1 MKQSGRKWLVL
12 LIAVLAALAAL
23 TLTACGF
30 GTPTGDDKDP
40 DGTGGS
46 QKEEIDDLKSDRVS
60 EAEWYDAFDK
70 VFDTPARTA
79 NFTMDS
85 EFLYRMGDET
95 AEDAKKFL
103 FAGGKIY
110 AKVRY
115 ATELETRTDEEY
127 YEYNRSDGKWYRY
140 DREESGDWVKAVAEY
155 MDSDE
160 SLAQILEWDPSSD
173 NDYADYTYN
182 SSKGYYERS
191 IEGEDGYS
199 TDIVVKFKDGNLVYF
214 SAEGTDGADEG
225 HEVKFYFYDYGTT
238 KVTLPTIDDGDPD
251 DNDPDDT
258 NPDDNDDF
266 GNPAKREE
274 IDNTASDRVSEAEW
288 NAAWAKVTTEPIRT
302 ANFTADIV
310 RQYLENGAEDGR
322 ELGVARYDT
331 GRSYSYYH
339 EKDADDVYGE
349 EVVFYLGYDRIEGRW
364 YRYRQTDD
372 GNYWLKY
379 LDDYYEPDETV
390 GFGDILETISFS
402 DYSYNK
408 AEGCYQATVIRN
420 ERTYHYSVKIRDG
433 RVVSVQAND
442 IISDDW
448 NEITKYYFYDYGTT
462 EVSLPTDIANTDGFE
477 YYEAYDYSDGE
488 DIFLGWAISGYHGND
503 REVTIP
509 AEFLGDPVVEIGV
522 SAFEDCIS
530 LTSVTIP
537 DSVTSISSS
546 AFEGCT
552 SLTSVTIPDGVTSI
566 GYSAFE
572 GCDSL
577 NAVYI
582 SDIAAW
588 CAIDFNDYE
597 SNPLYYAHNLYLNE
611 ELVTEAVIPDGVTS
625 IGYCTFLD
633 CTSLTRVTIP
643 ASVTSIG
650 QQAFSGCTAL
660 TTIYYEGTRAEWDAV
675 DRGWD
680 WIDDESA
687 VRIVC
692 DDDDPRAIVPLPDMV
707 AYGDNAANYNVPFVS
722 YGAAKAV
729 QSALLATK
737 QAKLLAEYGYTSASE
752 AFLSDRSVPTYV
764 KLFCAADPDRLIDC
778 LSRAGLGRTTM
789 EALVDYV
796 TRSDDNAGNNPYESP
811 YGLVVGRVSLFRD
824 YPEYLE
830 LKALL
835 AEEDEEDY
843 GYKQAQNHLQLKE
856 RKIVGEFAGI
866 FGEDGAAFAR
876 CVTEILS
883 YAYQVVEEMVEQHNV
898 DNETGYDFNTYF
910 KTVFFDYETLVYFLA
925 FDETVA
931 LNKSTFTPT
940 DRKNITTLYGY
951 YYQFLRQQYIALS
964 DEDYFRYVIL
974 DLKEQKTDGE
984 ALEFAGLKRQQY
996 ALGIRYSF
1004 SSYRNFRTAHFQ
1016 FEAKREKY
1024 DKVVYTGGSVIN
1036 GKEIY
1041 ANGIGNAI
1049 SGYPSITYSSEMM
1062 QGHLVGR
1069 EAYLKNADL
1078 QYIALGID
1086 ADVTRLNRY
1095 YNEYL
1100 NRSSSVADKIK
1111 IVRYNKEVLSQ
1122 QYAVLTSD
1130 YMSSADFSNL
1140 MKMQIKLFSADYI
1153 KEIQEVKKR
1162 DVILNEEL
1170 KRLAAD
1176 GLQTGDAEYDE
1187 KLEEIGRN
1195 RAMLPNLTANWTA
1208 ANIDSQMTSA
1218 NSVEWKSES
1227 STTGATIE
1235 SEMKAALAIDYET
1248 YHQKNQGANAVYVDE
1263 YFEKNLIKKKWS
1275 CGGTDHE
1282 CKNGNW
1288 HLNCAEEYDTGCKIS
1303 RLLNNHD
1310 TVFRHAAGQIEISY
1324 QKVDVGN
1331 YEIEKVE
1338 ASGYSHIAGPNGTPG
1353 TLSKDA
1359 KTRPIQT
1366 AYTDG
1371 QKDTYQSDEYISLPE
1386 WRGGGQG
1393 TNGWLT
1399 PTQGE
1404 SDNPARL
1411 PALPRNTTGVGTS
1424 FTMVKGDYTYF
1435 FEFVG
1440 WYLDTDLKYEV
1451 RPEDTFQYD
1460 VKLYPGYKINKVRNR

>member
-12 LIAVLAALAAL
+12 LIAVLVALAVL

-70 VFDTPARTA
+70 VWTAPARTA
-79 NFTMDS
+79 NFTTDIEIS
-85 EFLYRMGDET
+85 YLAGDET
-95 AEDAKKFL
+95 AENAEKFL
-103 FAGGKIY
+103 FADGKIY
-110 AKVRY
+110 GKNRY
-115 ATELETRTDEEY
+115 TEGSQTETEEKY
-127 YEYNRSDGKWYRY
+127 YEYNREDGKWYRY
-140 DREESGDWVKAVAEY
+140 DREESGDWVRSVVEY
-155 MDSDE
+155 TDSDASAE
-160 SLAQILEWDPSSD
+160 DFVSTFSEWE
-173 NDYADYTYN
+173 DYADYTYN
-182 SSKGYYERS
+182 STKGYYEGS
-191 IEGEDGYS
+191 IEEDGVS
-199 TDIVVKFKDGNLVYF
+199 IDMIVKLKDGNLVYIG
-214 SAEGTDGADEG
+214 AEGTDGADEQATI
-225 HEVKFYFYDYGTT
+225 KSYFYNYGTT
-238 KVTLPTIDDGDPD
+238 KVTLPTIDDGNPD

-258 NPDDNDDF
+258 NPDDTNPDDNDDV

-288 NAAWAKVTTEPIRT
+288 DAAWAKVTTEPMRT

-322 ELGVARYDT
+322 DLGVTRYDT
-331 GRSYSYYH
+331 GRIYNYYH
-339 EKDADDVYGE
+339 VKDTDDVYVLE
-349 EVVFYLGYDRIEGRW
+349 EAGYVGYDRAEGRW
-364 YRYRQTDD
+364 YDYRQTDD
-372 GNYWLKY
+372 GNYWLIS
-379 LDDYYEPDETV
+379 LADYYEPDETI
-390 GFGDILETISFS
+390 GFGDDVLETISFF

-433 RVVSVQAND
+433 RVVYLQAND
-442 IISDDW
+442 ISEDWSSIS
-448 NEITKYYFYDYGTT
+448 KCYFYDYGTT

-477 YYEAYDYSDGE
+477 YYEAYGYPPSE
-488 DIFLGWAISGYHGND
+488 VSEEPVFFGWRICGYHGND
-503 REVTIP
+503 RDLTIP
-509 AEFLGDPVVEIGV
+509 AEFLGDPVVEIYYG
-522 SAFEDCIS
+522 AFENRTD

-537 DSVTSISSS
+537 TSVTSIDYD
-546 AFEGCT
+546 AFE
-552 SLTSVTIPDGVTSI
+552 
-566 GYSAFE
+566 
-572 GCDSL
+572 
-577 NAVYI
+577 
-582 SDIAAW
+582 
-588 CAIDFNDYE
+588 
-597 SNPLYYAHNLYLNE
+597 
-611 ELVTEAVIPDGVTS
+611 
-625 IGYCTFLD
+625 
-633 CTSLTRVTIP
+633 
-643 ASVTSIG
+643 
-650 QQAFSGCTAL
+650 GCTAL

-675 DRGWD
+675 DRAWG

-707 AYGDNAANYNVPFVS
+707 AYGDNAANYNVPFAN

-737 QAKLLAEYGYTSASE
+737 QAELLAEYGYTSASE

-764 KLFCAADPDRLIDC
+764 KLFCAADPDQLIDC
-778 LSRAGLGRTTM
+778 LSRAGLGKTTM

-811 YGLVVGRVSLFRD
+811 YGLVVGRVSIFRD

-843 GYKQAQNHLQLKE
+843 GYKLAQNHLQTKE

-866 FGEDGAAFAR
+866 FGDDGAAFAR

-925 FDETVA
+925 FEETVA

-996 ALGIRYSF
+996 ALGIRYSVG
-1004 SSYRNFRTAHFQ
+1004 SYRNFRTAHFQ

-1024 DKVVYTGGSVIN
+1024 DKGVYTGGSVIN

-1041 ANGIGNAI
+1041 ANGLGNAI
-1049 SGYPSITYSSEMM
+1049 VGNSITYSSEMM
-1062 QGHLVGR
+1062 QGLMVGT

-1111 IVRYNKEVLSQ
+1111 IVRYNKEILSQ

-1130 YMSSADFSNL
+1130 YMTSADFSNL

-1162 DVILNEEL
+1162 DVLLNEEL

-1176 GLQTGDAEYDE
+1176 GLKAGDAEYDE

-1195 RAMLPNLTANWTA
+1195 RAMLPNLTDNWTA

-1235 SEMKAALAIDYET
+1235 SEIEAVLAIDYET
-1248 YHQKNQGANAVYVDE
+1248 YHRKNQGANAVYVDE

-1275 CGGTDHE
+1275 CGGTDNE
-1282 CKNGNW
+1282 CKNDNG
-1288 HLNCAEEYDTGCKIS
+1288 HLNCTEEYDTGCKIS

-1310 TVFRHAAGQIEISY
+1310 TVFRHAAGQVEISY

-1359 KTRPIQT
+1359 KTRPTQT
-1366 AYTDG
+1366 A
-1371 QKDTYQSDEYISLPE
+1371 DTAGPQEIYQSDEYISLPE

-1424 FTMVKGDYTYF
+1424 FTMVKGDYTYY

-1440 WYLDTDLKYEV
+1440 WYIDTDLKYEV
-1451 RPEDTFQYD
+1451 RANEDTFGYD
-1460 VKLYPGYKINKVRNR
+1460 IKLYPGYKINKVRNR

>member
-12 LIAVLAALAAL
+12 LIAVLVALAVL

-60 EAEWYDAFDK
+60 EAEWNAAWAEVYS
-70 VFDTPARTA
+70 TLRTA

-85 EFLYRMGDET
+85 EFSSLEGDDT
-95 AEDAKKFL
+95 REDASKVL
-103 FAGGKIY
+103 FADGKIY
-110 AKVRY
+110 EKGRY
-115 ATELETRTDEEY
+115 TRVSETRTYETY
-127 YEYNRSDGKWYRY
+127 YEYNRSEGKWYHYER
-140 DREESGDWVKAVAEY
+140 DESGDWVRAVEEY
-155 MDSDE
+155 WDSDYSIRDLHGE
-160 SLAQILEWDPSSD
+160 FAWSC
-173 NDYADYTYN
+173 DYEDYTYN
-182 SSKGYYERS
+182 SDKGYYVTSLE
-191 IEGEDGYS
+191 EDGA
-199 TDIVVKFKDGNLVYF
+199 TLQVTTKFKDGNLVYH
-214 SAEGTDGADEG
+214 SEGIFGTFEG
-225 HEVKFYFYDYGTT
+225 ETIEETCKYYFYNYGTT
-238 KVTLPTIDDGDPD
+238 KVTLPTIDGG
-251 DNDPDDT
+251 NPDDT

-266 GNPAKREE
+266 GNPAKWEE

-288 NAAWAKVTTEPIRT
+288 DAAWAKVTTESRRT
-302 ANFTADIV
+302 ANFTVDAVEKFI
-310 RQYLENGAEDGR
+310 ENGKEDGKV
-322 ELGVARYDT
+322 LNGAQFDS
-331 GRSYSYYH
+331 GRIYNYFAYI
-339 EKDADDVYGE
+339 EKDADDVYESADYSG
-349 EVVFYLGYDRIEGRW
+349 FDRTEGRW
-364 YRYRQTDD
+364 YDYRQTDD

-379 LDDYYEPDETV
+379 RDDYSEPDETI
-390 GFGDILETISFS
+390 GFDNLSKTISFS
-402 DYSYNK
+402 DCSYNK
-408 AEGCYQATVIRN
+408 TEGCYQATVTQ
-420 ERTYHYSVKIRDG
+420 EKDTYHISVKIRDG
-433 RVVSVQAND
+433 RVVYLQANLD
-442 IISDDW
+442 DVSQISEW
-448 NEITKYYFYDYGTT
+448 YFYDYGTT
-462 EVSLPTDIANTDGFE
+462 EVSLPTVVNPDGLE
-477 YYEAYDYSDGE
+477 YDEVYNYLDEE
-488 DIFLGWAISGYHGND
+488 RVFLGWAISGYHGND
-503 REVTIP
+503 RDLTIP
-509 AEFLGDPVVEIGV
+509 AEFLGDPVVEIYD
-522 SAFEDCIS
+522 SAFMNDTD

-537 DSVTSISSS
+537 T
-546 AFEGCT
+546 
-552 SLTSVTIPDGVTSI
+552 
-566 GYSAFE
+566 
-572 GCDSL
+572 
-577 NAVYI
+577 
-582 SDIAAW
+582 
-588 CAIDFNDYE
+588 
-597 SNPLYYAHNLYLNE
+597 
-611 ELVTEAVIPDGVTS
+611 
-625 IGYCTFLD
+625 
-633 CTSLTRVTIP
+633 
-643 ASVTSIG
+643 SVTSIG
-650 QQAFSGCTAL
+650 DDAFSGCTAL

-675 DRGWD
+675 DREYD

-707 AYGDNAANYNVPFVS
+707 AYGDNAANYNVPFAN

-737 QAKLLAEYGYTSASE
+737 QAELLAEYGYTSASE

-778 LSRAGLGRTTM
+778 LSRAGLGKTTM

-796 TRSDDNAGNNPYESP
+796 TRSDDNAGNNPYKSP

-856 RKIVGEFAGI
+856 RKIVGEFSGI
-866 FGEDGAAFAR
+866 FGDDGAAFAR

-883 YAYQVVEEMVEQHNV
+883 YAYQVVEEMVEQHNI

-984 ALEFAGLKRQQY
+984 ALDFAGLKRQQY
-996 ALGIRYSF
+996 ALGIRYGF
-1004 SSYRNFRTAHFQ
+1004 SSYRNFQTAHFQ

-1041 ANGIGNAI
+1041 AYGIGNAI
-1049 SGYPSITYSSEMM
+1049 VGNSITYSSEMM

-1086 ADVTRLNRY
+1086 ADVMRLNRY

-1111 IVRYNKEVLSQ
+1111 IVRYKKEVLSQ

-1195 RAMLPNLTANWTA
+1195 RAMLPNLTDNWMR
-1208 ANIDSQMTSA
+1208 ANIDSQMVVA

-1235 SEMKAALAIDYET
+1235 SEIEAVLAIDYET
-1248 YHQKNQGANAVYVDE
+1248 YHRKNQGANAVYVDE

-1282 CKNGNW
+1282 CKNGNG
-1288 HLNCAEEYDTGCKIS
+1288 HLNCTEEYDTGCKIS

-1310 TVFRHAAGQIEISY
+1310 TVFRHAAGQVEISY
-1324 QKVDVGN
+1324 QKVDVSN
-1331 YEIEKVE
+1331 YDIATVE

-1359 KTRPIQT
+1359 KTRPRGT

-1371 QKDTYQSDEYISLPE
+1371 QKDIYQSDEYISLPQ

-1399 PTQGE
+1399 PTQGD

-1424 FTMVKGDYTYF
+1424 FTMVKGDYTYY